1 MLSATTQRVL
11 SFNGLR
17 RSTQWHQSATR
28 SIVAPMPSRNQVARV
43 AVDDETWRA
52 FRQAALAR
60 DITVAA
66 YLGKLVES
74 ELRRRKDSPLAVADA
89 EQPEADQAIAALAA
103 VRLAIDELDD
113 IAGRLARSAVAHGA
127 AWEDVGSSLRLSA
140 DAARSAYAERAQ
152 DEP

>member
-1 MLSATTQRVL
+1 
-11 SFNGLR
+11 
-17 RSTQWHQSATR
+17 
-28 SIVAPMPSRNQVARV
+28 MPSRNQVARV
-43 AVDDETWRA
+43 AVEDETWRT

-60 DITVAA
+60 GITVAA

-74 ELRRRKDSPLAVADA
+74 ELRRRKANPLGVADDD
-89 EQPEADQAIAALAA
+89 QPGPDQALAALAA

-113 IAGRLARSAVAHGA
+113 IAGRIARSAVAHGA

-152 DEP
+152 DKP